1 LIGYVFQTSF
11 GAFSIFPDATG
22 RWRLE
27 MNGQYA
33 SAHASAA
40 AAAQSVF
47 DCASGHIDWDGQG
60 SVDAPKELSEWQA
73 TRAKP

>member
-1 LIGYVFQTSF
+1 LIGYVYKTSY
-11 GAFSIFPDATG
+11 GTFSIFPDATG

-40 AAAQSVF
+40 AADSVF
-47 DCASGHIDWDGQG
+47 GCASGHIDWDGQG
-60 SVDAPKELSEWQA
+60 SVDAPRELSDWQA
-73 TRAKP
+73 TRTKP